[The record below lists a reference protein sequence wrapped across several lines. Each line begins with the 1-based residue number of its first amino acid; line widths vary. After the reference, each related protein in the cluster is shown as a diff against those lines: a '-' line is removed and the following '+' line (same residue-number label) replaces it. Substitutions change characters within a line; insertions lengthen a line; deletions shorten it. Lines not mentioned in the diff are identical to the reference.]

1 MSAGRV
7 EQSGLVSSGKASAS
21 AASQKITS
29 AEKLVS
35 TEKPMSRG
43 PVRSTFREYCLP
55 LLLLG
60 ASVVTTTANG
70 ARFMQNFVEGLPPVV
85 RDSDL
90 WPWGWL
96 SDHPEMFKTGWT
108 FSASLLGILLIH
120 EFGHYFACRWHKLR
134 ATLPWVLPAPTLSGT
149 AGAIIQIR
157 NRIPNRDALMDVGIY
172 GPLAGYVASAG
183 AVAVGF
189 ALSFHSAANA
199 PNALVVFGGEP
210 LSIRLIH
217 ALVAQWDPATPSFEH
232 IAPHPVLVAG
242 WIGLFIT
249 SLNLIPGGQLDGG
262 HILYA
267 ISPKAHKVF
276 TNFLPIV
283 LFLMGT
289 LYWVGWLLWGIILM
303 VPAMRHPKVAV
314 APELSR
320 GRLVLG
326 VIGLVIFLLTFTPTP
341 FYNNSLMHFFQH
353 DPFRSAP

>member
-1 MSAGRV
+1 
-7 EQSGLVSSGKASAS
+7 
-21 AASQKITS
+21 
-29 AEKLVS
+29 
-35 TEKPMSRG
+35 
-43 PVRSTFREYCLP
+43 VRSTFREYGLP

-60 ASVVTTTANG
+60 ASIVTTTANG
-70 ARFMQNFVEGLPPVV
+70 ARFMQNFVQGMPPVV

-96 SDHPEMFKTGWT
+96 SRHPEMFKTGWT

-120 EFGHYFACRWHKLR
+120 EFGHYFACRWHKIR

-157 NRIPNRDALMDVGIY
+157 NRIPTRNALMDIGIY
-172 GPLAGYVASAG
+172 GPLAGYVASAL

-189 ALSFHSAANA
+189 ALSFHTAANA
-199 PNALVVFGGEP
+199 PAAIVVFGSEP
-210 LSIRLIH
+210 LTIRLIH
-217 ALVAQWDPATPSFEH
+217 GLLLRWDPSIPAFDH

-267 ISPKAHKVF
+267 VSPRAHKWF
-276 TNFLPIV
+276 TNLLPFA

-289 LYWVGWLLWGIILM
+289 LYWVGWLLWGMFLL
-303 VPAMRHPKVAV
+303 VPAMRHPKVPIT
-314 APELSR
+314 PELSR
-320 GRLVLG
+320 RRIALAVLG
-326 VIGLVIFLLTFTPTP
+326 LAIFLVTFTPTP
-341 FYNNSLMHFFQH
+341 FHDNSLMHFFH
-353 DPFRSAP
+353 IDPFRSTP